1 MFNFNAPFAVVYIFS
16 YITYGAGKIAPSI
29 HRASMYSIALKPP
42 FVNKILLDNIYAG
55 NICAIISNRKIF

>member
-1 MFNFNAPFAVVYIFS
+1 M
-16 YITYGAGKIAPSI
+16 TYGVRKIPPAI

-42 FVNKILLDNIYAG
+42 FVNKILLGNIYAG